1 MSFYCGIDLGA
12 REAQLCVINSQV
24 KRVLEVKVPNKLG
37 HIKQL
42 LAPYK
47 AELELVVEST
57 FNWYW
62 LVDGLQAAG
71 FKVVLAHT
79 LGLHLITGA
88 KVKTDRRD
96 AFALAKLLL
105 AGLIPVAYIYPVET
119 RPVRDLLRRRG
130 WLVQQRAGEYG
141 SLRRLLLREGILSQR
156 QQELKQAC
164 EADLEKWFKHEFVRL
179 HASQELERIKLYSQQ
194 IAELEA
200 KILAQAKK
208 EWAFE
213 WLQQL
218 PGVGPI
224 IALSIYYEIGELS
237 RFASARDFSSYS
249 RVVPGV
255 AQSGPTVRRGRGSK
269 QGNPYLKWAFSQAAV
284 HAVRNYPTV
293 RRYYERQLQRQR
305 GRGRQMVVYNIIAH
319 KLAQAVYHMLKE
331 RSAYH
336 EELLFGR

>member
-12 REAQLCVINSQV
+12 REAQLCVANE
-24 KRVLEVKVPNKLG
+24 RLRRMLEVKVPNKLE
-37 HIKQL
+37 HIKKL
-42 LAPYK
+42 LAPYQPDLK
-47 AELELVVEST
+47 IVVEST

-71 FKVVLAHT
+71 FDVVLAHT

-105 AGLIPVAYIYPVET
+105 AGLIPAAYIYPAET
-119 RPVRDLLRRRG
+119 RPVRDLTRRRG

-141 SLRRLLLREGILSQR
+141 SLRRLLLREGNLSRR
-156 QQELKQAC
+156 QEELKQAS
-164 EADLEKWFKHEFVRL
+164 EADLEKWFTHEFVRL
-179 HASQELERIKLYSQQ
+179 HASQEVERIKLYSQQ
-194 IAELEA
+194 IAELET

-213 WLQQL
+213 QLQQL
-218 PGVGPI
+218 PGIGPI
-224 IALSIYYEIGELS
+224 IALTVHYEIGELA
-237 RFASARDFSSYS
+237 RFPSAKDFSSYC

-255 AQSGPTVRRGRGSK
+255 AQSGATVRRGRGSK
-269 QGNPYLKWAFSQAAV
+269 QGNPYLKWALSQAAV
-284 HAVRNYPTV
+284 HAVQHHPPV
-293 RRYYERQLQRQR
+293 RRYYERQLRRHR

-319 KLAQAVYHMLKE
+319 KLAQAIYHILKE
-331 RSAYH
+331 RTEYRA
-336 EELLFGR
+336 ELLFGR